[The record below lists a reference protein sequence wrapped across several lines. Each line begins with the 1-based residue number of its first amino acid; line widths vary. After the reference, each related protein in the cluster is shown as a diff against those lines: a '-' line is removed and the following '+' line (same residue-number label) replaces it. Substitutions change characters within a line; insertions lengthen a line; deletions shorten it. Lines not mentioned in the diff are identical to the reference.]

1 MATGLAT
8 RCPACGTV
16 FRVVLDQLRVSDG
29 WVRCGRCSDVFDA
42 SQALVDLE
50 SGETRRIAFD
60 TTSAPAEATSAASVA
75 PPTPASSAEQEER
88 PAAFETTAVIERV
101 DPPFEDDPIAERQP
115 PDDTARRAL
124 AGEGSSGPLTAEPAV
139 DLPGDS
145 SAADSEADDRL
156 ATPSFV
162 RRAEQAQRWRQP
174 RVRAMLAGSSALAAL
189 VLALQITHAY
199 RDRLAANA
207 PGLRGALVAACQ
219 VLGCSVGPPRA
230 LEQVSV
236 ESSGLV
242 RVEKSNLYR
251 LAVALRNRADHDVA
265 LPALEVTVSDGQG
278 KLLARRVLLAAE
290 MGSGQTSL
298 AAGRDVLL
306 QATLQITTEPLAG
319 YTVELFYP

>member
-1 MATGLAT
+1 MASGLAT

-50 SGETRRIAFD
+50 SGETRRMAFD
-60 TTSAPAEATSAASVA
+60 TPEAPAA
-75 PPTPASSAEQEER
+75 PAPATPAPSADQ
-88 PAAFETTAVIERV
+88 PDASTAFETTAVIERV
-101 DPPFEDDPIAERQP
+101 DPPFEDEAVADHQAPE
-115 PDDTARRAL
+115 DTARPAL
-124 AGEGSSGPLTAEPAV
+124 PPELSSGSPTAESRFDP
-139 DLPGDS
+139 PGDL
-145 SAADSEADDRL
+145 SAGGIGAASL

-174 RVRAMLAGSSALAAL
+174 RVRAVLAGSSALAAL

-207 PGLRGALVAACQ
+207 PGLRGALVFGCQ
-219 VLGCSVGPPRA
+219 VLACSVSPPRA

-242 RVEKSNLYR
+242 RVEKSDLYR

-265 LPALEVTVSDGQG
+265 LPALEVAVTDGQG
-278 KLLARRVLLAAE
+278 KLLARRVLHAAE

-298 AAGRDVLL
+298 AAGRDILL